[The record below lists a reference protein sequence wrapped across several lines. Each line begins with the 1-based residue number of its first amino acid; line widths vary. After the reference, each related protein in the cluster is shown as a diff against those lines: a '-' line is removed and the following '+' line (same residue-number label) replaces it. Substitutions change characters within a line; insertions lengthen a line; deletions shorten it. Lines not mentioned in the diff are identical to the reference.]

1 MVTLVTS
8 LELEILTLLVAFMNG
23 KVLVFPFVLNFN
35 PVKREGLGGG
45 STGA

>member
-8 LELEILTLLVAFMNG
+8 LELEILTLLVACMDG
-23 KVLVFPFVLNFN
+23 KVLIFPFVFN